1 MKNYKVDHNDPNVPI
16 EQVIQDNMDNM
27 TNLSG
32 DIPRRSN
39 AEEAAMAFALGFGI
53 AAIGGALFGG
63 KKKE

>member
-27 TNLSG
+27 TNLGG
-32 DIPRRSN
+32 DIKRKSN
-39 AEEAAMAFALGFGI
+39 AEEAAMALGLGLGI
-53 AAIGGALFGG
+53 AAIGVALFGG